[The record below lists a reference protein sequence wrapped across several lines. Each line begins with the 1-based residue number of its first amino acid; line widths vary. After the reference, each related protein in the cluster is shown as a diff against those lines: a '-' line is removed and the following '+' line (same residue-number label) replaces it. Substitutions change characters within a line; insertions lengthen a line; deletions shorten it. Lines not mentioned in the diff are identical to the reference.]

1 MTRMLYVRNIDFQL
15 FFVPRWFSSLV
26 EKGVVCATA
35 VWDFTILKVDK
46 KGMIKVSMTLYCLI
60 FESKY

>member
-1 MTRMLYVRNIDFQL
+1 MFCLMTRMLYVRNIDFSTV
-15 FFVPRWFSSLV
+15 FCSSLV

-46 KGMIKVSMTLYCLI
+46 KSMIKVSMTLYCLM